1 MQASFI
7 FKHGCELLASATWA
21 SSSLIRDVGFL
32 LNKSSPSRSLAGDA
46 NFPDLFLTFFFFLNR
61 LINNPLLKY
70 TYDSH
75 IYHPWR
81 LSCEI
86 AYFGAS
92 ILLIIYIY
100 GKKSPG
106 LVISPHILQNYQWDL
121 QSLLPSLQT
130 KV

>member
-21 SSSLIRDVGFL
+21 SSSLIRDMNFL
-32 LNKSSPSRSLAGDA
+32 RNKSSPSRSLAGDA
-46 NFPDLFLTFFFFLNR
+46 NFPDLFLTFFFFLKNR

-75 IYHPWR
+75 IYQPWR

-86 AYFGAS
+86 AYFRTS
-92 ILLIIYIY
+92 ILHIYIY

-106 LVISPHILQNYQWDL
+106 LVISPHILQSYQWDL